1 MVCIVCNGKGYVTE
15 KEREL
20 PCQECQGRGEY
31 FFLRAPAC
39 QTVNL
44 KNAAKLAVLEQFQHN
59 MGQLF

>member
-31 FFLRAPAC
+31 LFFESSNLPNC
-39 QTVNL
+39 QPEECSEAHRL
-44 KNAAKLAVLEQFQHN
+44 GAVSA
-59 MGQLF
+59 

>member
-31 FFLRAPAC
+31 IFFESP
-39 QTVNL
+39 NL
-44 KNAAKLAVLEQFQHN
+44 SNCEPQECIEAHRLGAVSA
-59 MGQLF
+59 

>member
-31 FFLRAPAC
+31 LFFKSSSLPNCEPQECSEARR
-39 QTVNL
+39 L
-44 KNAAKLAVLEQFQHN
+44 GAVSA
-59 MGQLF
+59 